1 MPEIRTQH
9 CHAAGRMGAMASVRQ
24 SGPQHQ
30 AVYAGRSL
38 AEWVPVVTAR
48 IFERC
53 DAKRIVV
60 FGSVAR
66 GEEHAGSDL
75 DLIVVLDHVENSHQ
89 DAVRILREL
98 RDLPVPVDVIVTDD
112 ERLTVQA
119 RTPGVVRVALR
130 EGTVVERAA

>member
-1 MPEIRTQH
+1 
-9 CHAAGRMGAMASVRQ
+9 MGVMTSVQQPTPR
-24 SGPQHQ
+24 HQ

-38 AEWVPVVTAR
+38 ADWVPVVTAR

-66 GEEHAGSDL
+66 GEDSAGSDL

-89 DAVRILREL
+89 DAVQVLREL
-98 RDLPVPVDVIVTDD
+98 RDLPVPIDVIVTDD
-112 ERLTVQA
+112 ERLIVQS
-119 RTPGVVRVALR
+119 RTPGVVRAALR
-130 EGTVVERAA
+130 EGTVVEPAA